1 MATKGKR
8 RASGVS
14 RQGMFP
20 ESTVRSRLVGEE
32 AMMMMMIRRRRRRR
46 RRRESWRVCVHL
58 QHREVQSLAFVS
70 AKKQIAVRDVLEKQL
85 LCVLWEEGGVRSVYR
100 HISLIA
106 IGSSSNN
113 GERVGR
119 GLAR

>member
-1 MATKGKR
+1 M
-8 RASGVS
+8 
-14 RQGMFP
+14 
-20 ESTVRSRLVGEE
+20 
-32 AMMMMMIRRRRRRR
+32 MMMMMIRRR

-119 GLAR
+119 GLVR